1 MVLFMNSIHSNINS
15 NYLNIIF
22 HHREQVTAFH
32 KSVAASNFAS
42 AFQWF
47 LIYTLIILQLFFNV
61 LLKSLWVTWVFEILL
76 SNFNGNKIVSNRH
89 GTVQGFFHS
98 LVSDLGQ
105 WGQTSDHCFQA
116 LFPWCVRLLW
126 KLLPRI
132 RKRMSHWLAPSQ
144 LKYMYIFVLKI
155 SVFDIAS
162 PSPFSAVDSDPD
174 TRLQNRTWHSSMK
187 GSFY

>member
-1 MVLFMNSIHSNINS
+1 MSDLGLWDPLV
-15 NYLNIIF
+15 
-22 HHREQVTAFH
+22 Q
-32 KSVAASNFAS
+32 
-42 AFQWF
+42 FQWE
-47 LIYTLIILQLFFNV
+47 QNCQ
-61 LLKSLWVTWVFEILL
+61 
-76 SNFNGNKIVSNRH
+76 NRH

-162 PSPFSAVDSDPD
+162 PSPLCCGQWPWYQATEQNLTFFHERIILLGMFSICE
-174 TRLQNRTWHSSMK
+174 
-187 GSFY
+187 